1 MANQEHVDILKQ
13 GAEAW
18 NQWQYEN
25 KDIIANLNNADLG
38 DADLSYAHLRGAN
51 LRNANLAGADLI
63 HAHLNNA
70 TLSDVDLSRAYL
82 SYADLSYADLS
93 DAHLSN
99 AHLSDSNLS
108 GANLRH
114 AHFSDANLSG
124 ANLSGANLRRADLS
138 RADLS
143 YADLSRAD
151 LVQADLIGSDLRHA
165 DLSRADLSRADLS
178 YADLSRAN
186 LNRTDLSRAQLEY
199 TVFGDLD
206 LSQAV
211 GLDTVRH
218 ISRSI
223 IDIETIYLS
232 QGKIPEKFLRHAG
245 VQENFIEYMHSLVGV
260 AIQFYSCFI
269 SYSSKDGDFAE
280 RLYNDLQGAGVRCWL
295 ALHDLPIGEPIL
307 RGLDQAIRVHEK
319 TLLVLSENSV
329 QSRWVG
335 QEVEMASARELQSDS
350 PTTILFPIR
359 LDNAVMETDVMWADT
374 IRRTRNIGDFTRWKE
389 RNVYQKS
396 FDRLLRDLKAGDT
409 AK

>member
-143 YADLSRAD
+143 YADLSRA
-151 LVQADLIGSDLRHA
+151 
-165 DLSRADLSRADLS
+165 
-178 YADLSRAN
+178 N

-223 IDIETIYLS
+223 IDIETICLS